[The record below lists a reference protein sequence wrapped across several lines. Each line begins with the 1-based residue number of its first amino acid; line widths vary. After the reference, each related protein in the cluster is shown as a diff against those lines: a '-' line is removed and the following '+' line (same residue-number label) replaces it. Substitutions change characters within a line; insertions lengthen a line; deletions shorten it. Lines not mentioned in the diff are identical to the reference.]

1 MLVPLGRSPESSAAP
16 QPKLSL
22 SPDHGQSGDTIQ
34 LTGWRFPPDA
44 AGQVTLTTDDSV
56 QGEFVTDADGRF
68 VIDLVLPAL
77 DPGQDT
83 YDVIIPGTE
92 PGRREAP
99 SIDFTIDEPLPTAT
113 TVPPT
118 ETTTPRPATN
128 TATTT
133 DTATPRNTAT
143 PTDTVTATATP
154 TPTATP
160 GSGSGQTLLAA
171 GDIASCGSNGDEQ
184 TANLLDNQA
193 GTVITLG
200 DNAYDSGTTS
210 EYANC
215 YDPTWGRA
223 KARTHP
229 APGNHEYNTS
239 GATGYYD
246 YFGSAA
252 GDPETGYYSFD
263 LGNWHLVAL
272 NSNCSAIGGCGAGSP
287 QEQWLRADLAAH
299 SNACTLAYWHHP
311 RFSSGDHGDNPS
323 VQGLWQALYDYGAEL
338 VLVGHDHT
346 YERFAPMNAS
356 GASDPTFG
364 VREIV
369 VGTGGRSHYG
379 FPSVQPNSEV
389 RNNTAW
395 GILKLTL
402 RSNGYDWQFLPVAGQ
417 TFTDSGSATCHGAPG
432 GASAGGPV
440 AGITGKGATA
450 GQLTIRVEAYLAEGD
465 RPRTAE

>member
-1 MLVPLGRSPESSAAP
+1 MLTFTRTSRLLAALLVLVLLVPLVRLPESLAAP

-34 LTGWRFPPDA
+34 LTGWRFPPDT
-44 AGQVTLTTDDSV
+44 AGQVILTADDSV

-68 VIDLVLPAL
+68 VIDLALPAL
-77 DPGQDT
+77 
-83 YDVIIPGTE
+83 E
-92 PGRREAP
+92 PGRYTYEVITPGGELGRRAAP
-99 SIDFTIDEPLPTAT
+99 SIAFTIDQPPPTDTAIPPTAADT
-113 TVPPT
+113 AT
-118 ETTTPRPATN
+118 ATN
-128 TATTT
+128 TAT
-133 DTATPRNTAT
+133 A
-143 PTDTVTATATP
+143 
-154 TPTATP
+154 TATP
-160 GSGSGQTLLAA
+160 GSGNSQTLLAA

-184 TANLLDNQA
+184 TANLLDDQA

-200 DNAYDSGTTS
+200 DNAYDSGSTS

-229 APGNHEYNTS
+229 APGNHEYNTA
-239 GATGYYD
+239 GATGYYG
-246 YFGSAA
+246 YFGAAA
-252 GDPETGYYSFD
+252 GDPETGYYSYD
-263 LGNWHLVAL
+263 LGSWHLIAL

-299 SNACTLAYWHHP
+299 PTDCTLAYWHHP
-311 RFSSGDHGDNPS
+311 RFSSGEHGDSSN

-338 VLVGHDHT
+338 VLVGHDHD

-356 GASDPTFG
+356 GDADPTFG

-369 VGTGGRSHYG
+369 VGTGGRSHYAFG
-379 FPSVQPNSEV
+379 STQPNSEV

-402 RSNGYDWQFLPVAGQ
+402 RSNSYDWQFLPVAGQ
-417 TFTDSGSATCHGAPG
+417 TFSDSGSTACHGAPG

-440 AGITGKGATA
+440 AGMTGRGVAA
-450 GQLTIRVEAYLAEGD
+450 APSAIRVVAYLAEGD
-465 RPRTAE
+465 RPRTAA